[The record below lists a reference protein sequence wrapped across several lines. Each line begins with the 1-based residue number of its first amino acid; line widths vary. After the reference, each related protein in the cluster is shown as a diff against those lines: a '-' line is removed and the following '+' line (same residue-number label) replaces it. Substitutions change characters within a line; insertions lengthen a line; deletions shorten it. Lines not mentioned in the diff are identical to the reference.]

1 MRGDRGVLQVPF
13 SPLPLAF
20 PSLLVRSSQSRHG
33 RLASW
38 LTDTEELMI
47 IIIIINN
54 NDDCHPGKG
63 ADHGAD
69 ICIVDRLIQPTAQKR
84 D

>member
-1 MRGDRGVLQVPF
+1 MRGDKGVLQVPF
-13 SPLPLAF
+13 SSLPLAF

-47 IIIIINN
+47 IIIINN

-63 ADHGAD
+63 ADKEQTTERISA
-69 ICIVDRLIQPTAQKR
+69 L
-84 D
+84 